1 MTRKDYQ
8 AIAVIISSLADKYQ
22 FDDGRHVVSE
32 VASDLAD
39 MMAEDNPRFDRQR
52 FLDACGYQL
61 V

>member
-8 AIAVIISSLADKYQ
+8 AIAEVISTLADKYQ
-22 FDDGRHVVSE
+22 FDDGRYIVSE
-32 VASDLAD
+32 VASDLA
-39 MMAEDNPRFDRQR
+39 EVLQNDNPRFDRQR

>member
-8 AIAVIISSLADKYQ
+8 AIAEVISTLADKYQ
-22 FDDGRHVVSE
+22 FDDGRYIVSE
-32 VASDLAD
+32 IASDLA
-39 MMAEDNPRFDRQR
+39 EVLQNDNPRFDRQR